1 MSYSNSQGIVNIQ
14 LVLECNIHDFHI
26 YHTQGRVFYI
36 CIILSG
42 EVVPVWVEVMVGA
55 DDEDGSGQKSMG
67 VDGVRVAVGI
77 CGAGLDLRH

>member
-1 MSYSNSQGIVNIQ
+1 
-14 LVLECNIHDFHI
+14 
-26 YHTQGRVFYI
+26 
-36 CIILSG
+36 
-42 EVVPVWVEVMVGA
+42 MVGA